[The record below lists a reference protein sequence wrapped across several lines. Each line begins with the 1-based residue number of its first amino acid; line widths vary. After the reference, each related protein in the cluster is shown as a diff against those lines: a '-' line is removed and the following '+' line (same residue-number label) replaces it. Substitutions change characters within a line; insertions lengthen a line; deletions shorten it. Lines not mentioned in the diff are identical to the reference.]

1 MALPEKLILV
11 CQSFRLG
18 KEPKGICHKG
28 TDGLLQYIEEGILD
42 RGLDVQVATTGC
54 LKQCEKGP
62 VLVIQPDNLW
72 FKGVNSEEAIDAILD
87 GLVDGLEAGSPA
99 SEYLLS

>member
-1 MALPEKLILV
+1 MAISKRQILV
-11 CQSFRLG
+11 CQSFRVAG
-18 KEPKGICHKG
+18 DKKGICHKQ

-42 RGLDVQVATTGC
+42 RGLDIQVATTGC

-62 VLVIQPDNLW
+62 VMVVMPDNLW

-87 GLVDGLEAGSPA
+87 GIEAGEPCA
-99 SEYLLS
+99 EYRIA

>member
-18 KEPKGICHKG
+18 KEPKGICHKQ

-54 LKQCEKGP
+54 LKQCEQGP
-62 VLVIQPDNLW
+62 ILVVQPDNW
-72 FKGVNSEEAIDAILD
+72 WYRGVSSTAILDAILD
-87 GLVDGLEAGSPA
+87 AIEEGEPA
-99 SEYLLS
+99 RDHLIG